1 MNSIVYCKTF
11 FLPEDFVAF
20 QFASIEMDVHDTLRP
35 GMVRVVGA
43 AVEKEFAQFV
53 FSLLLEILDACLVC
67 NSSSSFIFMKQS
79 FIVFSSFSLF
89 YSTGT

>member
-1 MNSIVYCKTF
+1 
-11 FLPEDFVAF
+11 
-20 QFASIEMDVHDTLRP
+20 MDVHDTLRP

-79 FIVFSSFSLF
+79 NCFFFFCTILF
-89 YSTGT
+89 YRNVRYKQF